1 EDWMTIFS
9 VEKNII
15 WLFLAISLVGTAVAF
30 DSLTNAFG
38 ITGPTVIPA
47 PASGTYRAVQSG
59 TLIASTPST
68 IYYTTDGT
76 TPTTS
81 STNGPSPRQLYLCTG
96 PPRANL
102 ASTDS
107 LQRDTREEKVTTSP
121 MKK

>member
-1 EDWMTIFS
+1 MI
-9 VEKNII
+9 
-15 WLFLAISLVGTAVAF
+15 LAISLVGTAVSF

-38 ITGPTVIPA
+38 ITGPTVTPV

-81 STNGPSPRQLYLCTG
+81 STNGPSPRQLYHCAG
-96 PPRANL
+96 PPRTIL